1 MIFRSSICLR
11 QSQGAEGW
19 GMGWGEEPGRSAGR
33 RSSSPLTYLFVRNVG
48 VVFSSEEF
56 FFCRLKLQR
65 KRERVGENNAWKGR
79 IAIKMSWFGT
89 GTPILPHLPQWMDF
103 FIHEGFLLAVS
114 LLKWTRLQ
122 CSSVTHSFIYP
133 DGTLTARVWEGC
145 SRWSPPGKGQF
156 SHCSVVTHFTNFKF

>member
-1 MIFRSSICLR
+1 MRHGLGGRTRQVCREKELLTSDIFICQKCGSCFFLR
-11 QSQGAEGW
+11 
-19 GMGWGEEPGRSAGR
+19 R
-33 RSSSPLTYLFVRNVG
+33 V
-48 VVFSSEEF
+48 

-114 LLKWTRLQ
+114 LLK
-122 CSSVTHSFIYP
+122 
-133 DGTLTARVWEGC
+133 
-145 SRWSPPGKGQF
+145 
-156 SHCSVVTHFTNFKF
+156 

>member
-1 MIFRSSICLR
+1 MQKDEAWAGGRTRQVCREKELLTSDIFICQKCGSCFFLR
-11 QSQGAEGW
+11 
-19 GMGWGEEPGRSAGR
+19 R
-33 RSSSPLTYLFVRNVG
+33 V
-48 VVFSSEEF
+48 

-122 CSSVTHSFIYP
+122 CSSVTHSFTYP
-133 DGTLTARVWEGC
+133 DRTLTARVWEGC